1 MSEQLENTND
11 ALDADEVEDDYEG
24 DLGDG
29 AKKGGSGAGIIGINP
44 T

>member
-1 MSEQLENTND
+1 MSEQLENVN
-11 ALDADEVEDDYEG
+11 DEVEDDEVEYDG

-29 AKKGGSGAGIIGINP
+29 AKKGGSSAGIIGINP